1 MKNILSLTLSFLLIL
16 LSSCVDTSADK
27 NLPGGNTDVNG
38 NGDDNDNDNTG
49 DETTIVDGFNFSPA
63 TPNADQAVKITFK
76 ASQSSPL
83 YAYSGECYLHTGVI
97 TDGAWFYVPAEWNE
111 NLEKCKFELVE
122 PNVWQIELGP
132 SMREWYGS
140 EQTAIEQI
148 GVIIRSKD
156 GTLKGVENDTFKT
169 VTDNKY
175 HGFQPADK
183 KLQSVDATWH
193 DGINILSDSS
203 VALVL
208 RDKDNTGKSHDYAH
222 VVGDFNDW
230 TLANDSSSQMY
241 RDDAEGVWWIRLDG
255 LNHTAEHTFQYYI
268 GSKGDSAKRMADP
281 YSTKILDPDNDK
293 YIPSTTYSENLTY
306 PDGAIG
312 QVSAFTIAGDG
323 YTWQNDVVEIKD
335 KGDLIIYEL
344 LLRDFTTSGDIAG
357 ALERLDYIES
367 LGVNAIE
374 LMPVQ
379 EFDGNDS
386 WGYNPAFYF
395 ALDKAYGTSTDYKSF
410 VDECHARG
418 IAVILDVV
426 YNHSSGSHPFAKLYW
441 DREKNKT
448 AKNNPYYN
456 VDAPHPYSVF
466 HDFNHSSPLVRDYVK
481 RSLKYMLEEY
491 RFDGF
496 RFDLTK
502 GFTQNKSTEAT
513 ASAYDASRIEI
524 LSDYYSSIT
533 AVRSDAVMICE
544 HFCDYGEEAELAK
557 MGMMMW
563 RNSNFSYAQAA
574 MGWSSD
580 SSFEGIYVDFMPDG
594 WVGFMESH
602 DEERL
607 AYKQRKWGDA
617 SLKGN
622 TQTSMNQRAVCAA
635 FSMLVPGPKMIW
647 QFGEMGYDYSINSNQ
662 AGTAESEEY
671 RTARKP
677 IRWDYLDDK
686 ERSSLVEDYSRLLA
700 LRTAYP
706 DIFADDSLVSWSV
719 ATSDW
724 VNGRYM
730 RLSDG
735 VNTVVVMGNF
745 TADAIESTATL
756 DSGNV
761 WYDFDTCEKYTQS
774 SVNLA
779 PCSYKVFTNFA
790 IN

>member
-1 MKNILSLTLSFLLIL
+1 MKKILSILTSFVLLFAF
-16 LSSCVDTSADK
+16 SCGDSGVDK
-27 NLPGGNTDVNG
+27 NMPGGGNTG
-38 NGDDNDNDNTG
+38 GNTG
-49 DETTIVDGFNFSPA
+49 GGTGGATSLVDGFNYSPA
-63 TPNADQAVKITFK
+63 TLNADQALTITFK
-76 ASQSSPL
+76 AATSSPL
-83 YAYSGECYLHTGVI
+83 YGYSGDCYLHTGVI
-97 TDGAWFYVPAEWNE
+97 TDGAWFYVPAEWDE

-122 PNVWQIELGP
+122 PNVWQIELSP
-132 SMREWYGS
+132 SMREWYES
-140 EQTAIEQI
+140 EQMAIEKI
-148 GVIIRSKD
+148 GVIIRSED
-156 GTLKGVENDTFKT
+156 GTKKGVDSDTFMS
-169 VTDNKY
+169 VTDDKY

-183 KLQSVDATWH
+183 KMQSVDAAWH

-230 TLANDSSSQMY
+230 TLANDESSQMY
-241 RDDAEGVWWIRLDG
+241 RDDAEGVWWIQIDG
-255 LNHTAEHTFQYYI
+255 LSRTEEHTFQYYV
-268 GSKGDSAKRMADP
+268 GSKGGSAIRMADP

-323 YTWQNDVVEIKD
+323 YAWQNDVVEIKD
-335 KGDLIIYEL
+335 KGNLVIYEL
-344 LLRDFTTSGDIAG
+344 LLRDFTESGDIAG
-357 ALERLDYIES
+357 AMERLDYIES

-410 VDECHARG
+410 IDECHARG

-441 DREKNKT
+441 DGAKNKT
-448 AKNNPYYN
+448 ATNNPYYN

-466 HDFNHSSPLVRDYVK
+466 HDFDHSSPLVRDYVK
-481 RSLKYMLEEY
+481 RSLEYMLEEY

-533 AVRSDAVMICE
+533 AVRSDAVMILE
-544 HFCDYGEEAELAK
+544 HFCDYAEESELAK
-557 MGMMMW
+557 KGMMLW
-563 RNSNFSYAQAA
+563 RNSNSTYAQAA

-580 SSFEGIYVDFMPDG
+580 SSFESIYVDFMPDG

-607 AYKQRKWGDA
+607 AYKQLKWGDA

-622 TQTSMNQRAVCAA
+622 IETSMDQLAVCAA

-671 RTARKP
+671 RTSRKP
-677 IRWDYLDDK
+677 IRWDYLDD
-686 ERSSLVEDYSRLLA
+686 EARSGLVEEYSRLLA
-700 LRTAYP
+700 LRAAYP
-706 DIFADDSLVSWSV
+706 ALFADDSLASWSV
-719 ATSDW
+719 SSSDW
-724 VNGRYM
+724 YKGRYM
-730 RLSDG
+730 RLTDG
-735 VNTVVVMGNF
+735 VNIIVVMGNF
-745 TADAIESTATL
+745 TVDSIEATATL
-756 DSGNV
+756 DSGYV
-761 WYDFDTCEKYTQS
+761 WYDFDTKELYKQS
-774 SVNLA
+774 SVELA
-779 PCSYKVFTNFA
+779 PFSYKIFTNFA